1 MIKVADIN
9 KTTNLKGTG
18 KTAKSSG
25 GESFS
30 AYLNETF
37 QAKSSQ
43 INPSMALS
51 MTEAILAAQVT
62 DDEMEK
68 EVRRKLVK
76 RGNVLLEKLEE
87 IRDALLCGYIDK
99 DELIEISRMV
109 KEKQLDITDEKLKEI
124 MAEIELR
131 VEVEL
136 AKLTR

>member
-18 KTAKSSG
+18 KVAKSSG

-68 EVRRKLVK
+68 EVRRNTPNVSLLPRSDQRSERGHRTHRHPAPLARYHGRRGRPRRQGHLV
-76 RGNVLLEKLEE
+76 REAH
-87 IRDALLCGYIDK
+87 DAYH
-99 DELIEISRMV
+99 R
-109 KEKQLDITDEKLKEI
+109 
-124 MAEIELR
+124 
-131 VEVEL
+131 
-136 AKLTR
+136 